1 MRKIGIFGWGVIA
14 PKSKNIEAFAD
25 NLTKPDNWLELF
37 DGFGPSNFLV
47 GKPDFNFADYRHWI
61 NERFPPNRYFQLVEK
76 MDTISLFAI
85 GSFIQALGQNAGIE
99 KVLQELG
106 TQTHVYIGSGLGN
119 IPTINEVSV
128 TLYKT
133 QRRWNRFWGSPENN
147 SALKG
152 YLSSSSETENAH
164 TAIPVDPEKA
174 FTIEEKETAEENW
187 WHFWCHQSPELK
199 QYLHALAEID
209 AMTVK
214 GEIESGKLKLIK
226 EKQRLKNKL
235 RQQWGAPLPPWESAS
250 ANLLW
255 NIHNTPASQ
264 ITMLGRIH
272 GLSMAPAAACS
283 TFNVCLKM
291 AMNAIRSGEAKA
303 VVIGATDSHPVPQ
316 TVGAFSQAR
325 VAASGK
331 DVSTPLTSLRGTHV
345 SGGAA
350 VWIVGDYEFM
360 TKKGFRPLGMEPVS
374 VGTSSDA
381 EHIITP
387 SKKGPQMAIQ
397 QALNNAGITADE
409 ITTWDLHAT
418 ATPGDYME
426 VSNFKSII
434 SEGVLTSARKGT
446 FGHGL
451 GVSGGW
457 ELTAQ
462 YLCYEKGYMLPT
474 SLDRKSLNDQIN
486 MLHDNFVY
494 REQCPLPKDGYA
506 GKLSMGVGGIN
517 ACVISKPLA

>member
-14 PKSKNIEAFAD
+14 PKSKNIQAFAD
-25 NLTKPDNWLELF
+25 NLTKPESWLELF
-37 DGFGPSNFLV
+37 DGFGPNNFLA
-47 GKPDFNFADYRHWI
+47 GKPDFNFLDYKNWI
-61 NERFPPNRYFQLVEK
+61 DQRFPPNRYFQLTEK
-76 MDTISLFAI
+76 MDFISLFAI
-85 GSFIQALGQNAGIE
+85 GSFIQALEQNPGIE

-106 TQTHVYIGSGLGN
+106 TQTHVYIGTGLGS
-119 IPTINEVSV
+119 IPTISEISI
-128 TLYKT
+128 TLYKA
-133 QRRWNRFWGSPENN
+133 QRQWNRFWASPENN
-147 SALKG
+147 SAIKE
-152 YLSSSSETENAH
+152 YLSLTQDVQI
-164 TAIPVDPEKA
+164 TYTDVPVNPEKA
-174 FTIEEKETAEENW
+174 LTIDEKETAEENW
-187 WHFWCHQSPELK
+187 WRFWCNKSPELK
-199 QYLHALAEID
+199 QYLHALAKID
-209 AMTVK
+209 ALSVE
-214 GEIESGKLKLIK
+214 GAIESGKLKLIK

-235 RQQWGAPLPPWESAS
+235 QQQWGTPSPPWECVS

-264 ITMLGRIH
+264 VSMLGKIH
-272 GLSMAPAAACS
+272 GLSMAPVAACS

-291 AMNAIRSGEAKA
+291 AMDVIRSNEAKA
-303 VVIGATDSHPVPQ
+303 VIIGAAESYPVSEI
-316 TVGAFSQAR
+316 VGAFSQAR

-360 TKKGFRPLGMEPVS
+360 TGKGFKPLGMEPVS

-387 SKKGPQMAIQ
+387 SKKGPQIAIR
-397 QALNNAGITADE
+397 QALKNAGITAE
-409 ITTWDLHAT
+409 KITTWDLHAT

-426 VSNFKSII
+426 VINFKSVIPDNI
-434 SEGVLTSARKGT
+434 LASARKGT

-462 YLCYEKGYMLPT
+462 YLCYEKGYMFPT
-474 SLDRKSLNDQIN
+474 PLDKKSLNDQIN
-486 MLHDNFVY
+486 MLHNKFVY
-494 REQCPLPKDGYA
+494 REQCPLPERGYA

-517 ACVISKPLA
+517 ACVISKPLE